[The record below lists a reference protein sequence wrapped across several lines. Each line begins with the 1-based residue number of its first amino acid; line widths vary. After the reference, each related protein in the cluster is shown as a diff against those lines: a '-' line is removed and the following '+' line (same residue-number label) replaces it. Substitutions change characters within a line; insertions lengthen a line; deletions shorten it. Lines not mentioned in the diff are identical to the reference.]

1 MEFRDRE
8 EELRR
13 INYLAKKIKKRKKK
27 EKKRE
32 AEQMIVFLGADKV
45 L

>member
-13 INYLAKKIKKRKKK
+13 INYLAKKIKKKKEKKK

-32 AEQMIVFLGADKV
+32 AE
-45 L
+45 